1 VLVHRYPTK
10 GGKVSDEKFLN
21 DTANRLRE
29 LLQNCSDPDERHDIG
44 DALAA
49 VDEMLD
55 RRKRPADE
63 KEASPE
69 TQPDWSEEKRA
80 LVEMLNQARLEACL
94 YHGRYKVIRR
104 AVQAQE
110 ARPVSPEEVE
120 TFAVSHGWSAAD
132 ILREMRRGEKEW
144 LRD

>member
-1 VLVHRYPTK
+1 
-10 GGKVSDEKFLN
+10 VSDEKFLN

-49 VDEMLD
+49 VDEMLE

-69 TQPDWSEEKRA
+69 TQPDWAEEKRL
-80 LVEMLNQARLEACL
+80 LVEMLNQARLTACL
-94 YHGRYKVIRR
+94 YHGRYAAIRR
-104 AVQAQE
+104 IVQVQE
-110 ARPVSPEEVE
+110 ARPVSAGEIRL
-120 TFAVSHGWSAAD
+120 FAASRGWDIDD
-132 ILREMRRGEKEW
+132 ILQEMCRGEK
-144 LRD
+144 DG